1 MLKSKKNVFWEA
13 LVVTIVIFL
22 AGLLFGIYM
31 ESLRSE
37 EIDQFY
43 TQSEISLTDTA
54 SFASILEGDDFD
66 CDIVKQANLDLANKV
81 YEEAVLLEQYEESG
95 RITDGMKLLHRKYDL
110 LRTIMWTSNQNFLE
124 RCENYD
130 LVVYLYEYE
139 TEEVNAK
146 ATQSVWSKI
155 LRDLKNEMSDDLLL
169 IPIAADQN
177 LTSLDLLMEKYDVS
191 SFPAV
196 VVNNEEVLYELD
208 NVDQIKN
215 LIDEGTNFEEIVL
228 A

>member
-1 MLKSKKNVFWEA
+1 MLKSRKNVFWEA

-31 ESLRSE
+31 ENSRSD

-43 TQSEISLTDTA
+43 TQSEISLTDTV
-54 SFASILEGDDFD
+54 SFSSILEKDDID
-66 CDIVKQANLDLANKV
+66 CDVVKQANLDLANKV

-110 LRTIMWTSNQNFLE
+110 LRTIMWASNQDSMD
-124 RCENYD
+124 RCNNYD
-130 LVVYLYEYE
+130 LVVYLYEYD
-139 TEEVNAK
+139 TEEVKAK

-155 LRDLKNEMSDDLLL
+155 LRDLKEERGDDLLL

-177 LTSLDLLMEKYDVS
+177 LTSLDLLMEKHDVS
-191 SFPAV
+191 SFPAI

-208 NVDQIKN
+208 NVEQIKN
-215 LIDEGTNFEEIVL
+215 LVDEGVNFQQIVL